1 MLLFSDN
8 DLAAIQTAIDGRFHI
23 EMTRIYKDLTVK
35 VTTARASP
43 AWRPWLW
50 IARLEIWRGPVYST
64 RWCVSSEEVR
74 RYASE

>member
-1 MLLFSDN
+1 MLLLSDN
-8 DLAAIQTAIDGRFHI
+8 DLATIQTSIDGHFTI
-23 EMTRIYKDLTVK
+23 EMIRIYKDLTVR

-50 IARLEIWRGPVYST
+50 IARLEIWHGHIYST

-74 RYASE
+74 RYATI